1 MDFAE
6 FQAMEQNVMTM
17 NGWIEALDRQIVAN
31 RRKLLQGSGSVSH
44 KEAMAKAEKE
54 FEIYRKREMA
64 LYESDFDKMI
74 KMINKV
80 EDK

>member
-1 MDFAE
+1 
-6 FQAMEQNVMTM
+6 MEQNAMTM
-17 NGWIEALDRQIVAN
+17 KGWIEALDRQIVAN

-44 KEAMAKAEKE
+44 KEAMEKAEKE
-54 FEIYRKREMA
+54 FEIYRKHEMA

-74 KMINKV
+74 KLINNV